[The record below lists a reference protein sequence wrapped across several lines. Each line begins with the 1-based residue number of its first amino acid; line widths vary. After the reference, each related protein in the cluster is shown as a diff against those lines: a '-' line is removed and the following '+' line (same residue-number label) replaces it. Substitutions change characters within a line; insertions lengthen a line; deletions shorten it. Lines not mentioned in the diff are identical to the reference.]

1 MTMKKISALIIIL
14 LTYSSLLSNNI
25 SNDSISKN
33 ELEVKKTDPQIIS
46 VNDIYQL
53 LYKNTKESNEN
64 ILATIY
70 WSLSLITAV
79 ILAIIGSSVF
89 F

>member
-1 MTMKKISALIIIL
+1 MKKISALIIIL